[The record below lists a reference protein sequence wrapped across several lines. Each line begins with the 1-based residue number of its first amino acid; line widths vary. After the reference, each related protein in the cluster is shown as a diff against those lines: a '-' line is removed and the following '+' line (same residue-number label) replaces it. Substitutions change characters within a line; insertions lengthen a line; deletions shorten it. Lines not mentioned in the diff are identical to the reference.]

1 MRNYMN
7 GGCVTIAQ
15 DNNIA
20 NETKNSQAD
29 ERLYIDDI
37 LNVKDLEDHQPD
49 NSISDSTI
57 ETADVDINDR
67 KSDKEINKKVRK
79 LD

>member
-1 MRNYMN
+1 MN

-20 NETKNSQAD
+20 KETKNSQAD

-37 LNVKDLEDHQPD
+37 LNVKDLEDHQSD
-49 NSISDSTI
+49 NSKSDSTT

-67 KSDKEINKKVRK
+67 KSDKENNKKVRK
-79 LD
+79 VEQ

>member
-1 MRNYMN
+1 MN

-37 LNVKDLEDHQPD
+37 LNVKDLEDRQPD
-49 NSISDSTI
+49 YSISDSTI
-57 ETADVDINDR
+57 ETADVNINYR
-67 KSDKEINKKVRK
+67 KSDKEINQKVRK
-79 LD
+79 VD